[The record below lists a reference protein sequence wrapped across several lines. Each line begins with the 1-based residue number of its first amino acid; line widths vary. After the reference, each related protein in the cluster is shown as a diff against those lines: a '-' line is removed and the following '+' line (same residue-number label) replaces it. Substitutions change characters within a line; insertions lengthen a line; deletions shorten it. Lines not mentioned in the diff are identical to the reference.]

1 MYCCT
6 KQEAQLLCRRGI
18 CLQRRNRQNRCV
30 AGSDAGCYHYNMP
43 GRRKPKRKY
52 MSASFLKSRTTLY
65 GALLFFIAQILDF
78 IMQLVHASERARAGK
93 PLPENFTGLGIS
105 WEVFLIFFAGAIALL
120 IWRLYS
126 GRSRMRRG
134 NLYLLI
140 NVLLCIWG
148 VILAARSIGEIE
160 LFDLIL
166 VLDAMTYVTALII
179 PCVLLQLSDRTRLV
193 PEEWKLLVPAVVTIL
208 FVGLSV
214 FSSIVIIRAS
224 SAAGDYSIWLDLS
237 HLLQRAAVALFAVS
251 GILKAVRI
259 HRTYAPGVSKLTEVE
274 EAYWDRV
281 TTAHIGKTT
290 RTEEDPGIL
299 PETGEEEQGDI
310 SEESMT
316 ECPSCGKMIP
326 ESLDRCPYCG
336 TELFSADSIS
346 AMLEKTTERKAA
358 YGTAGISEDNPETE
372 EQGEIA
378 ELPDGPMTEC
388 PSCGKMIPESVDQ
401 CPYCGTEFF
410 SAADI
415 SVLLEKTS
423 GRGTRV
429 TDQTTDE
436 EPEQQ
441 LNEPDELPEGPITEC
456 PGCGRMISES
466 LDHCPHCGAELIST
480 ENMRALLQKKRG
492 WTAKD
497 AEGSFSSAEVKQE
510 PAETKRTVSEL
521 PTEKM
526 SPCPNCGKW
535 IPDRLDKCPHCGAE
549 FFRAGESYYRPDE
562 EIRLFD

>member
-1 MYCCT
+1 
-6 KQEAQLLCRRGI
+6 
-18 CLQRRNRQNRCV
+18 
-30 AGSDAGCYHYNMP
+30 
-43 GRRKPKRKY
+43 

-78 IMQLVHASERARAGK
+78 IMQLVHASERTRAGK

-105 WEVFLIFFAGAIALL
+105 WEVFLIIFAGAIALL

-179 PCVLLQLSDRTRLV
+179 PCVLLQLSDRTRMV
-193 PEEWKLLVPAVVTIL
+193 PEEWKLLLPAAVTVL

-214 FSSIVIIRAS
+214 FSSVLIIRAS
-224 SAAGDYSIWLDLS
+224 SAAGNYSIWLDMP

-259 HRTYAPGVSKLTEVE
+259 HRTYSPGVSKLTEVE

-281 TTAHIGKTT
+281 TTAHIGKTA
-290 RTEEDPGIL
+290 RPEEDSGIL
-299 PETGEEEQGDI
+299 PETVEEKQGDI
-310 SEESMT
+310 SEEYMT
-316 ECPSCGKMIP
+316 ECPSCGKMIS

-336 TELFSADSIS
+336 TELFSAASIS
-346 AMLEKTTERKAA
+346 A
-358 YGTAGISEDNPETE
+358 
-372 EQGEIA
+372 
-378 ELPDGPMTEC
+378 
-388 PSCGKMIPESVDQ
+388 
-401 CPYCGTEFF
+401 
-410 SAADI
+410 
-415 SVLLEKTS
+415 LLEKTS
-423 GRGTRV
+423 GRAARDA
-429 TDQTTDE
+429 DQAAEE
-436 EPEQQ
+436 EPEEQQ
-441 LNEPDELPEGPITEC
+441 HDPEELPEGPITEC

-466 LDHCPHCGAELIST
+466 QDRCPYCGAELVSA
-480 ENMRALLQKKRG
+480 ESMRALFQKKIGR
-492 WTAKD
+492 TAADAKGSSSP
-497 AEGSFSSAEVKQE
+497 AEGKTE
-510 PAETKRTVSEL
+510 PSEAKGAL
-521 PTEKM
+521 SESLTEKM

-535 IPDRLDKCPHCGAE
+535 IPDRLDKCPHCGVE
-549 FFRAGESYYRPDE
+549 FFRTGEMYYRPDE

>member
-1 MYCCT
+1 
-6 KQEAQLLCRRGI
+6 
-18 CLQRRNRQNRCV
+18 
-30 AGSDAGCYHYNMP
+30 
-43 GRRKPKRKY
+43 

-78 IMQLVHASERARAGK
+78 IMQLVHASERTRAGK

-105 WEVFLIFFAGAIALL
+105 WEVFLIIFAGAIALL

-193 PEEWKLLVPAVVTIL
+193 PEEWKLLVPAAVTVL

-214 FSSIVIIRAS
+214 FSSVLIIRAS
-224 SAAGDYSIWLDLS
+224 SAAGNYSIWLDMP

-259 HRTYAPGVSKLTEVE
+259 HRTYSPGVSKLTEVE

-281 TTAHIGKTT
+281 TTAHIGKTA
-290 RTEEDPGIL
+290 RPEEDSGIL
-299 PETGEEEQGDI
+299 PETVEEKQGDI

-316 ECPSCGKMIP
+316 ECPSCGKMIS

-336 TELFSADSIS
+336 TELFSAASIS
-346 AMLEKTTERKAA
+346 AMLEKTAGR
-358 YGTAGISEDNPETE
+358 TAGQGASEIPEDDSAPG
-372 EQGEIA
+372 EQEDMT
-378 ELPDGPMTEC
+378 ELPDGLMTEC
-388 PSCGKMIPESVDQ
+388 PSCGKMISDSLDR
-401 CPYCGTEFF
+401 CPHCGAELF
-410 SAADI
+410 SAASI
-415 SVLLEKTS
+415 SALLEKTS
-423 GRGTRV
+423 GRAARDA
-429 TDQTTDE
+429 DQAAEE
-436 EPEQQ
+436 EPEEQQ
-441 LNEPDELPEGPITEC
+441 HDPEELPEGPITEC

-466 LDHCPHCGAELIST
+466 QDRCPYCGAELVSA
-480 ENMRALLQKKRG
+480 ESMRALFQKKIGR
-492 WTAKD
+492 TAADAKGSSSP
-497 AEGSFSSAEVKQE
+497 AEGKTE
-510 PAETKRTVSEL
+510 PSEAKGAL
-521 PTEKM
+521 SESLTEKM

-535 IPDRLDKCPHCGAE
+535 IPDRLDKCPHCGVD
-549 FFRAGESYYRPDE
+549 FFRTGEMYYRPDE